1 MKLNGTYGL
10 AVIYSK
16 EPDKLIAARKGS
28 PLVIGFGKG
37 ENFIASDV
45 SAILAHTKNVIYL
58 DDGEF
63 AEIYKDKYVVKTI
76 ADEQN

>member
-1 MKLNGTYGL
+1 MKLDGTYGL

-28 PLVIGFGKG
+28 PLVIGLGNG
-37 ENFIASDV
+37 ENFVASDV
-45 SAILAHTKNVIYL
+45 SAILTHTKNVIYL

-63 AEIYKDKYVVKTI
+63 AEIIQGQVCS
-76 ADEQN
+76 